1 MMSMSPLTIGE
12 HSSGGG
18 GFIEYFEGGK
28 SGKGSKG
35 SGTYAYGSG
44 KSSKGDSGTYTTTS
58 HTVDV
63 IDVGHHSGDTTTH
76 GDIDIEYAPA
86 PYGKSGKG
94 SYGGKS
100 GKGSYGGK
108 SSKGGYTPCVDEGDS
123 CFPYGTCCGPLT
135 CQEENDDVFVCKLP
149 FAYTTTT
156 TSYVGHHSG
165 DINIEQVCYPDGNAC
180 DPGTDFCCGTCSST
194 TYECYTPTNPPAPYP
209 VGKSGKGSYGGKS
222 GKGSYGG
229 KASKGGGT
237 YAYTTSHV
245 DVIDVAP
252 HSGDTTTTH
261 GDIDIEYVETSSGG
275 KSGKGSYGGKASKG
289 GGTYAYT
296 ATTNHYE
303 IAGGPA
309 DVDHSGGH
317 WEGGTDHGGQ
327 FEEVVPV
334 ATNPN
339 WN

>member
-35 SGTYAYGSG
+35 SSTYAYGGG
-44 KSSKGDSGTYTTTS
+44 KSSKGNSGTYAYTS
-58 HTVDV
+58 HVDV
-63 IDVGHHSGDTTTH
+63 IDVAPHSGDTTTH
-76 GDIDIEYAPA
+76 GDIDIEYAP
-86 PYGKSGKG
+86 
-94 SYGGKS
+94 
-100 GKGSYGGK
+100 
-108 SSKGGYTPCVDEGDS
+108 
-123 CFPYGTCCGPLT
+123 
-135 CQEENDDVFVCKLP
+135 
-149 FAYTTTT
+149 
-156 TSYVGHHSG
+156 
-165 DINIEQVCYPDGNAC
+165 
-180 DPGTDFCCGTCSST
+180 
-194 TYECYTPTNPPAPYP
+194 YP
-209 VGKSGKGSYGGKS
+209 VGKSGKGS
-222 GKGSYGG
+222 KGSSTYAYGG

-237 YAYTTSHV
+237 YAYTTTTSHVDVIDVVHSGDTTTHGDVDIEYVETSSGGKSGKGGYGGKASKGGGNYAYTTSHV
-245 DVIDVAP
+245 DVIDVAH

-303 IAGGPA
+303 IVGGPV

-327 FEEVVPV
+327 IEEVVPV